1 MQMSRNTSSTQ
12 FQKRTTRPTRIDS
25 RWVIATISTLIILGS
40 LPLASIRSAA
50 NTIPPAAR
58 YQKLVP
64 PRTPR
69 WPAALKP
76 GVRVTYQAG
85 TGYGESG
92 SQSLEQLTITAQTA
106 DRLSLDVRTWGL
118 DTVNRRLLNSAIPSA
133 YIVSVNTGNEY
144 WQPPELLAG
153 LPDGEGG
160 GQNVRRLSYPINGR
174 KYNAI
179 RIAGPLGT
187 YTYDLVSGLL
197 LFWSNGSLGGTGV
210 RTTLTRT
217 LLGTRSTRLPWSG
230 ESPGAQAKVLR
241 RLELSGS
248 VTLTAQRSTWTTGR
262 TVRWLVKSSDEL
274 GFVVKRT
281 DTQDPGTGAPPTVV
295 EDDAFLPLPTV
306 WIDPA
311 ILASF
316 RRGQV
321 LDQDPISR
329 GRTTVDVGNGL
340 VSIVDEV
347 QNDRIAA
354 AYDSQSGF
362 LSAVQIEYLLPDF
375 ITTTQLRRT
384 V

>member
-1 MQMSRNTSSTQ
+1 M
-12 FQKRTTRPTRIDS
+12 
-25 RWVIATISTLIILGS
+25 LIILVS
-40 LPLASIRSAA
+40 LPLASMRSAA
-50 NTIPPAAR
+50 NTTPSSAR
-58 YQKLVP
+58 FQKLVP
-64 PRTPR
+64 ARTPR
-69 WPAALKP
+69 WPAAFKP
-76 GVRVTYQAG
+76 GVRVTYLAG
-85 TGYGESG
+85 TGSSPPYVTTTTTTSPSSSSTTTPPEYGATG

-118 DTVNRRLLNSAIPSA
+118 DTVNRRLLNSATPSA

-153 LPDGEGG
+153 LPNGDAG
-160 GQNVRRLSYPINGR
+160 GQNVRRLSYPVNGR
-174 KYNAI
+174 TYKAI
-179 RIAGPLGT
+179 RIAGSLGT

-197 LFWSNGSLGGTGV
+197 LFWSNGTLGATGL

-217 LLGTRSTRLPWSG
+217 LLGTRMTQLPWNG
-230 ESPGAQAKVLR
+230 ASPSAQAKALR
-241 RLELSGS
+241 RLEFSGT

-274 GFVVKRT
+274 GFVVRRT
-281 DTQDPGTGAPPTVV
+281 DTQDPGTGAPPTIV

-329 GRTTVDVGNGL
+329 GRTTVDVGNGM

-347 QNDRIAA
+347 LNDRSTAS
-354 AYDSQSGF
+354 YDSRSGF

-375 ITTTQLRRT
+375 ITTTQLRRK